1 MSNTSLGL
9 LAAILTVFSWTIGT
23 FSFAHASRIANPA
36 SVNRVRLLYAFVV
49 LGIMTCIISAISP
62 IQLFSLPKVSHYLW
76 FGLSGII
83 GLTLGDYFA
92 FTAYHILGSRRTSL
106 FSSFAPGAALFAGM
120 FFVDE
125 QLSFLGI
132 IGMFISIIGVL
143 LLSLSKNE
151 QAAVEAEGR
160 GNFAQGILFAA
171 LGAICQG
178 LGLVLAKKGFMSS
191 TEEISAIHATWI
203 RMFIATISVYLI
215 GIFKTNIIHEFKAI
229 TFNSTKLKPVLLGT
243 LFGPVIGV
251 SLSLF
256 SANKIE
262 VSITQ
267 TILSLLPV
275 SVTFAAVLFFKEKV
289 QFKSYLAVLVS
300 IIGVLILVWRTE
312 LQTLIFQ

>member
-1 MSNTSLGL
+1 MSNTSLGI
-9 LAAILTVFSWTIGT
+9 LAALLTVFSWTIGT
-23 FSFAHASRIANPA
+23 FSFAHASRIANPG
-36 SVNRVRLLYAFVV
+36 SVNRVRLLYAFLV
-49 LGIMTCIISAISP
+49 LGVMTCIISGINP
-62 IQLFSLPKVSHYLW
+62 IQLFTQPENSHYIW
-76 FGLSGII
+76 FGLSGIV

-106 FSSFAPGAALFAGM
+106 FSSFAPGAALLAGM

-125 QLSFLGI
+125 QLSWLGI
-132 IGMFISIIGVL
+132 VGMLVSIIGVL
-143 LLSLSKNE
+143 LLTLSKNE
-151 QAAVEAEGR
+151 QAAVQAEGR
-160 GNFAQGILFAA
+160 GNFTQGIVFAF
-171 LGAICQG
+171 LGAVCQG

-191 TEEISAIHATWI
+191 GEEITAVHATWI
-203 RMFIATISVYLI
+203 RMFIATISVYII
-215 GIFKTNIIHEFKAI
+215 GVFKTNIWIEFKTI
-229 TFNSTKLKPVLLGT
+229 TFHSDKLKPVLLGT

-289 QFKSYLAVLVS
+289 FLKSYLAVLVS
-300 IIGVLILVWRTE
+300 IIGVLILVWRNE
-312 LQTLIFQ
+312 ILAWL

>member
-1 MSNTSLGL
+1 MTNTSLGII
-9 LAAILTVFSWTIGT
+9 AAMLTVFSWTIGT
-23 FSFAHASRIANPA
+23 FSFAHASRIANPG
-36 SVNRVRLLYAFVV
+36 SVNRVRLLYAFLV
-49 LGIMTCIISAISP
+49 LGIMTCIISGISP
-62 IQLFSLPKVSHYLW
+62 IELFKQPQWSHYFW
-76 FGLSGII
+76 FGCSGIV

-120 FFVDE
+120 FLVDE
-125 QLSFLGI
+125 QLSV
-132 IGMFISIIGVL
+132 IGMTGMLVSIIGVL
-143 LLSLSKNE
+143 LLTLSKNE
-151 QAAVEAEGR
+151 QAAVHAEGR
-160 GNFAQGILFAA
+160 GNFTQGILFAA

-178 LGLVLAKKGFMSS
+178 LGLVLAKKGFLSS
-191 TEEISAIHATWI
+191 GEEISAIHATWI

-215 GIFKTNIIHEFKAI
+215 GIFKTNIINEFKGI
-229 TFNSTKLKPVLLGT
+229 TFTPNKLKPVLLGT

-289 QFKSYLAVLVS
+289 YLKSYLAVMVS
-300 IIGVLILVWRTE
+300 IIGVLILVWRNE
-312 LQTLIFQ
+312 ILEFFNN

>member
-1 MSNTSLGL
+1 
-9 LAAILTVFSWTIGT
+9 
-23 FSFAHASRIANPA
+23 
-36 SVNRVRLLYAFVV
+36 
-49 LGIMTCIISAISP
+49 
-62 IQLFSLPKVSHYLW
+62 
-76 FGLSGII
+76 
-83 GLTLGDYFA
+83 
-92 FTAYHILGSRRTSL
+92 
-106 FSSFAPGAALFAGM
+106 
-120 FFVDE
+120 
-125 QLSFLGI
+125 
-132 IGMFISIIGVL
+132 
-143 LLSLSKNE
+143 
-151 QAAVEAEGR
+151 
-160 GNFAQGILFAA
+160 

-215 GIFKTNIIHEFKAI
+215 GIFKTNIIQEFKAI
-229 TFNSTKLKPVLLGT
+229 TFNINKLKPVLLGT

-289 QFKSYLAVLVS
+289 YLKSYLAVLVS
-300 IIGVLILVWRTE
+300 IIGVLILVWRNE
-312 LQTLIFQ
+312 LALYF